1 MGPTPRHCGRFGRYS
16 QPPEPVP
23 NPPSPALNCPFCDAN
38 DDKVIDSRESDGG
51 KIIRRRRECLR
62 CGKRF
67 TTYERFEQTARLVV
81 IKRDGS
87 RVPFNRDNIMK
98 GVQAACGKRPIP
110 EEAKEALVDQVD
122 EQLHRDFDREV
133 DSRVIGE
140 RVMAKLHEL
149 DEVAYIRY
157 ASEYY
162 QFQNMGELSRHV
174 DELAARPKDVKEQQ
188 RLFGSA

>member
-1 MGPTPRHCGRFGRYS
+1 
-16 QPPEPVP
+16 
-23 NPPSPALNCPFCDAN
+23 LNCPFCNAN

-81 IKRDGS
+81 IKRDGT

-110 EEAKEALVDQVD
+110 EEAKEALVDRVD
-122 EQLHRDFDREV
+122 EELHREFDREV
-133 DSRVIGE
+133 DSRIIGE
-140 RVMAKLHEL
+140 RVMARLREL
-149 DEVAYIRY
+149 DEVAYIRF
-157 ASEYY
+157 ASEYF
-162 QFQNMGELSRHV
+162 QFQSMGELRRHV
-174 DELAARPKDVKEQQ
+174 DEMAARPKDVKEQQ
-188 RLFGSA
+188 RLFGAT

>member
-1 MGPTPRHCGRFGRYS
+1 
-16 QPPEPVP
+16 
-23 NPPSPALNCPFCDAN
+23 LNCPFCSAN

-81 IKRDGS
+81 IKRDGT
-87 RVPFNRDNIMK
+87 RVPFSRDNIMK

-122 EQLHRDFDREV
+122 EELHRQFDREV
-133 DSRVIGE
+133 ESRIIGE

-149 DEVAYIRY
+149 DEVAYIRF
-157 ASEYY
+157 ASEYF
-162 QFQNMGELSRHV
+162 QFQNMGELRRHV
-174 DELAARPKDVKEQQ
+174 DEMAARPKDVKEQQ
-188 RLFGSA
+188 RLFGAT